1 MNETL
6 DALQSLL
13 VAPAANPAA
22 AIVWALIG
30 LVVGSFLNVVI
41 HRIPQMMQRES
52 DNYMAMEN
60 DEPPPHAD
68 RYNLLAPR
76 SACPACGHQ
85 LSAMENIPVLSYLW
99 LRGRCSECRAPI
111 SPRYPAVE
119 LLTAALSAL
128 VVWQLGSSLQGL
140 AALVLVWMLIALT
153 FIDIDTQ
160 ILPDDLSLPLLW
172 MGLLLNLNGT
182 FVPLADAVIGAAA
195 GYLSLWCVFWLF
207 RLATGKEGIGYGDFK
222 LLAALGAWLGWTML
236 PLIVLLSSAI
246 GAIVGLLLILLRG
259 HHRDKPIP
267 FGPFLA
273 LAGLVALL
281 YGEALLKLY
290 LGNLL

>member
-1 MNETL
+1 
-6 DALQSLL
+6 
-13 VAPAANPAA
+13 
-22 AIVWALIG
+22 
-30 LVVGSFLNVVI
+30 
-41 HRIPQMMQRES
+41 MMQRES

-85 LSAMENIPVLSYLW
+85 LSAMENIPVVSYLW